1 MNNKVLQIGQINFR
15 GNVIDHGWFKT
26 LTLDNGKPNIVAIT
40 ILGEFVYWYKPT
52 EVRSEESSQ
61 VQYKQKFKADM
72 LQKSYQQLAD
82 SFGFTKRQVKDA
94 CDFLKER
101 GLIKIE
107 FRTIVVSGTRCNNVM
122 YVEPIPKMIQKISVM
137 YWGNDTPPTLKRNSP
152 ITTESKRVLH
162 SKEIPSYDKTE
173 ESLALE
179 CKTNTEITTN
189 ITTEIT
195 TNIYDD
201 DDNVAS
207 TQKLIDQEF
216 KVSYNFLLKK
226 GIPLSEIAIQE
237 LGEFCDRFGN
247 ELITHAVNK
256 AIDENVPKWRYI
268 RSILSSWDK
277 AKVKTLHDVAAL
289 DTRFEMSKKNNK
301 RTGRGYSNRT
311 EVVPEW
317 LHQREEPESVQQPKQ
332 SQSKDTVDNQK
343 RLDEILNKYKNTKG
357 E

>member
-40 ILGEFVYWYKPT
+40 ILGEIVYWYKPT

-61 VQYKQKFKADM
+61 VQYKQKFKADT

-82 SFGFTKRQVKDA
+82 SFGFTKRQVKEA

-107 FRTIVVSGTRCNNVM
+107 FRTILVNGTRCNNVM
-122 YVEPIPKMIQKISVM
+122 YVEPVPEMIQKISII
-137 YWGNDTPPTLKRNSP
+137 YWRNGNPPTLKSNSP
-152 ITTESKRVLH
+152 ITLESKRVLH
-162 SKEIPSYDKTE
+162 SKAIPSYDETE
-173 ESLALE
+173 ESLTLE
-179 CKTNTEITTN
+179 RKTNTEITTK
-189 ITTEIT
+189 IT
-195 TNIYDD
+195 TNINDD
-201 DDNVAS
+201 DATS
-207 TQKLIDQEF
+207 SQKLIDQEF
-216 KVSYNFLLKK
+216 KTSYNFLLEK

-247 ELITHAVNK
+247 ELVIHAVNK

-268 RSILSSWDK
+268 RSILSSWEK
-277 AKVKTLHDVAAL
+277 EKVKTLNDVATL

-301 RTGRGYSNRT
+301 RTGKGYSKRT
-311 EVVPEW
+311 EVVPDW
-317 LHQREEPESVQQPKQ
+317 LRKQEEQEPIQQPQQTQ
-332 SQSKDTVDNQK
+332 SDNLEDNKK

>member
-1 MNNKVLQIGQINFR
+1 MNNKVLQIGQISFR

-26 LTLDNGKPNIVAIT
+26 LTLENGKPNIVAIT

-82 SFGFTKRQVKDA
+82 SFGFTKRQVKEA

-107 FRTIVVSGTRCNNVM
+107 FRTIVVNGTRCNNVM
-122 YVEPIPKMIQKISVM
+122 YVEPIPEIIQEISVM
-137 YWGNDTPPTLKRNSP
+137 YWRNGDPPTLKRNSP
-152 ITTESKRVLH
+152 STSGSKRVLH
-162 SKEIPSYDKTE
+162 SKVTPSYDETE
-173 ESLALE
+173 ETLTLE
-179 CKTNTEITTN
+179 RKTNTEITTN

-195 TNIYDD
+195 TNIN
-201 DDNVAS
+201 DNDTATS
-207 TQKLIDQEF
+207 SQKLIDQEF
-216 KVSYNFLLKK
+216 KISYNFLLKK

-247 ELITHAVNK
+247 ELIIHAVNK

-268 RSILSSWDK
+268 RSILSSWEK
-277 AKVKTLHDVAAL
+277 AKVKTLDDVAAL

-301 RTGRGYSNRT
+301 RTGKGYGKRT
-311 EVVPEW
+311 EAVPEW
-317 LHQREEPESVQQPKQ
+317 LHHREEHEPIQQPQQVQ
-332 SQSKDTVDNQK
+332 SDDPEDNQK
-343 RLDEILNKYKNTKG
+343 RLDEILSKYKNTKG

>member
-1 MNNKVLQIGQINFR
+1 MNIKVLQIGQINFR

-40 ILGEFVYWYKPT
+40 ILGEIVYWYKPT

-61 VQYKQKFKADM
+61 VQYKQKFKADT

-82 SFGFTKRQVKDA
+82 LFGFTKRQVKEA

-107 FRTIVVSGTRCNNVM
+107 FRTILVNGTRCNNVM
-122 YVEPIPKMIQKISVM
+122 YVEPVPEMVQKISIM
-137 YWGNDTPPTLKRNSP
+137 YWGNGNPPTLKSNSP
-152 ITTESKRVLH
+152 VTLESKRVLH
-162 SKEIPSYDKTE
+162 SKAIPFYDKTE
-173 ESLALE
+173 ESLTLE
-179 CKTNTEITTN
+179 RKTNTEITTN
-189 ITTEIT
+189 ITT
-195 TNIYDD
+195 NKNDD
-201 DDNVAS
+201 DATS

-216 KVSYNFLLKK
+216 KISYNFLLEK

-247 ELITHAVNK
+247 ELVIHAVNK

-268 RSILSSWDK
+268 RSILSSWEK
-277 AKVKTLHDVAAL
+277 EKVKTLNDVAAL

-301 RTGRGYSNRT
+301 RTGKGYSKRT
-311 EVVPEW
+311 EVVPDW
-317 LHQREEPESVQQPKQ
+317 LRKQEEQEPIQQPQQTQ
-332 SQSKDTVDNQK
+332 SDDFENNKK

>member
-40 ILGEFVYWYKPT
+40 ILGEIVYWYKPT

-82 SFGFTKRQVKDA
+82 SFGFTKRQVKEA

-107 FRTIVVSGTRCNNVM
+107 FRTILVNGTRCNNVM
-122 YVEPIPKMIQKISVM
+122 YVEPVPEMIQKISII
-137 YWGNDTPPTLKRNSP
+137 YWGNGNPPTLKSNSR
-152 ITTESKRVLH
+152 ITLESKRVLH
-162 SKEIPSYDKTE
+162 SKAIPSYDKTE
-173 ESLALE
+173 ESLTLE
-179 CKTNTEITTN
+179 RKTNTEITTN

-195 TNIYDD
+195 TNINDD
-201 DDNVAS
+201 DATS
-207 TQKLIDQEF
+207 SQKLIDQEF
-216 KVSYNFLLKK
+216 KTSYNFLLVK

-247 ELITHAVNK
+247 ELVIHAVNK

-268 RSILSSWDK
+268 RSILSSWEK
-277 AKVKTLHDVAAL
+277 EKVKTLNDVAAL

-301 RTGRGYSNRT
+301 RTGKGFANRT
-311 EVVPEW
+311 EVVPDW
-317 LHQREEPESVQQPKQ
+317 LHQQKEIKPMQQQ
-332 SQSKDTVDNQK
+332 SQQVSNEDLEDNQK

>member
-26 LTLDNGKPNIVAIT
+26 ITLDNGKPNIVAIT
-40 ILGEFVYWYKPT
+40 ILGEIVYWYKPT

-61 VQYKQKFKADM
+61 VQYKQKFKADT

-82 SFGFTKRQVKDA
+82 SFGFTKRQVKEA

-107 FRTIVVSGTRCNNVM
+107 FRTILVNGTRCNNVM
-122 YVEPIPKMIQKISVM
+122 YVEPVPEIIQKISIM
-137 YWGNDTPPTLKRNSP
+137 YWRNDNPPTLKSNSP
-152 ITTESKRVLH
+152 VTLESKRILQ
-162 SKEIPSYDKTE
+162 SKVIPSYDKTE
-173 ESLALE
+173 ESLTLE

-195 TNIYDD
+195 TNINDD
-201 DDNVAS
+201 DATS
-207 TQKLIDQEF
+207 SQKLIDQEF
-216 KVSYNFLLKK
+216 KTSYNFLLEK

-247 ELITHAVNK
+247 ELVIHAVNK

-268 RSILSSWDK
+268 RSILSSWEK
-277 AKVKTLHDVAAL
+277 EKVKTLNDVAAL

-301 RTGRGYSNRT
+301 RTGKGYSKRT
-311 EVVPEW
+311 EVVPDW
-317 LHQREEPESVQQPKQ
+317 LRKQEEQESIQQPHQTQ
-332 SQSKDTVDNQK
+332 SDDLEDNKK
-343 RLDEILNKYKNTKG
+343 RLDEILNKYKNTNG
-357 E
+357 